1 MAKDYFS
8 KRDKSLG
15 ITWAKLHQYIF
26 LNSNLHLSCVPLKT
40 RKAFIEKMYMRLPNP
55 ESTSPQKGSL
65 YISALT
71 PSKNLESSSLNKY
84 IKYIYEAQDSI
95 QSRFENVRDLL
106 IGKYRKNR
114 LETENWNYKT
124 HPDILAFKAIWEELV
139 PVSALEEYNED
150 LEGVLTDILNEI
162 PLDNIPA
169 KNLQINDR
177 FSTLI
182 SNHEYSLVLAIFSII
197 ASTLFC
203 FGCGNDPL
211 SEDDYKLHTL
221 VLPPVE
227 FEKSYELKK
236 AREFVENNTHSSDNL
251 NILEQMLTIPLG
263 NKSEA
268 GEAYYLLAK
277 YVFEL
282 NKNESLTDK
291 EHQHLGAKLDKYI
304 NQSIKNGNAQAIRLK
319 NEKKATN
326 LLIQARAIFNGTCQ
340 SDDPS
345 IQDCCKYCLQIL
357 NFTPSVSTK
366 FCGEAS
372 YILYKYINLGYY
384 ISPTGETAQ
393 KYLDLSHSFGYP
405 LAKDEWASHNTFSI
419 EPPFERAKIDE
430 NGICFSNAQN
440 IISETFAKTVPDSW
454 QSEGMF
460 ISEYNIVSVAKK
472 INENS
477 NLRFLFIDDDYH
489 KNLQDFFSLMQL
501 IMDEASPEMV
511 ENYAIFLR
519 HNYEKAKSLV
529 DTTLR
534 HLSDFQIAV
543 YILDDDKQA
552 AQQLLACHPLFYPVK
567 SVNFK
572 SLSEQKKQADKS
584 DFKRPILNF
593 IILGNTHVAEW
604 LVREAF
610 WMMGF
615 KDNLIE
621 NRITILADNGES
633 FEASIKSKCPG
644 MANGI
649 LKIKDIDFPIIKGIN
664 VDYNSP
670 TLCQTINTLLS
681 DTRYNYFAVATK
693 SDEENLSLAM
703 KIRELLIR
711 NYVSNG
717 QSQDLMVSPPIAFL
731 CRNDNLSWISKRLI
745 VEEEDE
751 GNRWFNT
758 WKLIPFGEISK
769 RYSFNN
775 ITGGTFEELARCIHY
790 QYNGI
795 SPEEIYVPDSTE
807 HTGNW
812 KNATRDYYLRQYNQ
826 DSSYSSALSMPY
838 RIFQFQDQQG
848 NQIIP
853 SAWDICETT
862 VFSSVE
868 QLKELSKRLWRFE
881 SVTSNQKQAIAEWEH
896 ARWVKWMISRSW
908 MPATIDEVIF
918 AIEQG
923 NPRQQLFVAKLH
935 PCICS
940 YNDLKT
946 LQNALLTRCNMKKD
960 FFTYDLLNIRD
971 TQKLLALEWIHTT
984 PKEPEKD
991 L

>member
-211 SEDDYKLHTL
+211 SEADYKLHTL
-221 VLPPVE
+221 VLPPVPE
-227 FEKSYELKK
+227 REESSELKK
-236 AREFVENNTHSSDNL
+236 ARKFVQNKAGTLDEL
-251 NILEQMLTIPLG
+251 YQELTIPLN

-268 GEAYYLLAK
+268 GDAYYLLAK
-277 YVFEL
+277 YTFEI
-282 NKNESLTDK
+282 NKDESLTDK
-291 EHQHLGAKLDKYI
+291 EHQLLTQKLDKYLS
-304 NQSIKNGNAQAIRLK
+304 NSIKNGNRHAIRLK
-319 NEKKATN
+319 NEKNAAN
-326 LLIQARAIFNGTCQ
+326 LLIQARAIFNGANQ
-340 SDDPS
+340 SNYRS

-357 NFTPSVSTK
+357 DFSPSVNAK

-372 YILYKYINLGYY
+372 YILYKYIKLGLY
-384 ISPTGETAQ
+384 ISPTGETSQ
-393 KYLDLSHSFGYP
+393 DYLNLSHRLGYP
-405 LAKDEWASHNTFSI
+405 LAKDEWTACNILSI
-419 EPPFERAKIDE
+419 EPQFERAHINKA
-430 NGICFSNAQN
+430 GVCFANAKN
-440 IISETFAKTVPDSW
+440 MISETFARTVPDSW
-454 QSEGMF
+454 RTENGF
-460 ISEYNIVSVAKK
+460 ISEYSIASVTKQLY
-472 INENS
+472 ENGR
-477 NLRFLFIDDDYH
+477 LRFLFIDDNYR

-501 IMDEASPEMV
+501 LKEEASPETV
-511 ENYAIFLR
+511 ENYEIFLR
-519 HNYEKAKSLV
+519 HDYEKAKSLV
-529 DTTLR
+529 DTALK
-534 HLSDFQIAV
+534 HLSDYQIAV
-543 YILDDDKQA
+543 YILDDNKQA
-552 AQQLLACHPLFYPVK
+552 AQQLLSYHPLFYPVK
-567 SVNFK
+567 SINFNA
-572 SLSEQKKQADKS
+572 LSEQVKQADKS
-584 DFKRPILNF
+584 GFKRPILNF
-593 IILGNTHVAEW
+593 IILGSTHVAEW

-621 NRITILADNGES
+621 NRITILADNGKIFES
-633 FEASIKSKCPG
+633 SIKSKCPG
-644 MANGI
+644 IADGN
-649 LKIKDIDFPIIKGIN
+649 LEIKNIDFPSIKGIN
-664 VDYNSP
+664 VDYHSP
-670 TLCQTINTLLS
+670 ALYQELNTLLNL
-681 DTRYNYFAVATK
+681 TQYNYFAIATE
-693 SDEENLSLAM
+693 SDEENLSLAI
-703 KIRELLIR
+703 KVRELLIR
-711 NYVSNG
+711 NFISNKK
-717 QSQDLMVSPPIAFL
+717 SQDLIFSPPVAFL
-731 CRNDNLSWISKRLI
+731 CRNDNLSWISKELI
-745 VEEEDE
+745 VEEEEE
-751 GNRWFNT
+751 GDRWFNT
-758 WKLIPFGEISK
+758 WNLIPFGEISN

-775 ITGGTFEELARCIHY
+775 ITGGTFEKLARCIHY
-790 QYNGI
+790 QYNGV
-795 SPEEIYVPDSTE
+795 SPEEIYAPDSNE
-807 HTGNW
+807 HTEKW
-812 KNATRDYYLRQYNQ
+812 KKATRDYYLRQYNQ

-853 SAWDICETT
+853 SAWNIRETT
-862 VFSSVE
+862 VFSSVNH
-868 QLKELSKRLWRFE
+868 LMELSKRLWHFK
-881 SVTSNQKQAIAEWEH
+881 SITVNQELAIAEWEH
-896 ARWVKWMISRSW
+896 ARWVKWMVSRGW
-908 MPATIDEVIF
+908 MPANIDEVVF

-940 YNDLKT
+940 YNDLKI